1 LPHSIIGARPIPKE
15 SCGSRGVAKAS
26 CEARDAHLSR
36 RGGKTRAAP
45 RRSDEIAIG
54 MSRRIWK
61 EGATNASARLTTSP
75 EGSQMS
81 TRAPIRPERPE
92 GKARQDSAYGL
103 KGRLMRFQVMRS
115 GAAALA
121 LSVALGAGAA
131 VAQTP
136 PAKPAAPAPGAAPA
150 PSPTPGAPG
159 QPPQPAPPSKVDL
172 VSPEPQWAKFC
183 AKEPTTGK
191 DACATMRDFSTSADQ
206 PPMIS
211 VNVFELAGE
220 EKRKLRLLMLPIGM
234 LLRPGF
240 RVIIDKGEPID
251 GKYDMCFQNACS
263 AEIEISP
270 KTLETIKK
278 GQTMSVVM
286 RVPGGDASGRELTFN
301 LPLKDFA
308 PAFDG
313 KPTDPKVLEQQRQEL
328 QQQLQKK
335 AEEQRK
341 MLEQQQQN
349 GSAAPAANAAPAAP
363 AVPAAPAAPA
373 APAK

>member
-1 LPHSIIGARPIPKE
+1 
-15 SCGSRGVAKAS
+15 
-26 CEARDAHLSR
+26 
-36 RGGKTRAAP
+36 
-45 RRSDEIAIG
+45 
-54 MSRRIWK
+54 
-61 EGATNASARLTTSP
+61 
-75 EGSQMS
+75 
-81 TRAPIRPERPE
+81 
-92 GKARQDSAYGL
+92 
-103 KGRLMRFQVMRS
+103 MRFQVMRS

-121 LSVALGAGAA
+121 LSLALGAGAA

-136 PAKPAAPAPGAAPA
+136 KPAAPATPAAPVA
-150 PSPTPGAPG
+150 PGAPAQPQ
-159 QPPQPAPPSKVDL
+159 QPPPPSKVDL

-183 AKEPTTGK
+183 AKEPNSGR

-211 VNVFELAGE
+211 VNVFELVGE

-234 LLRPGF
+234 MLKPGF
-240 RVIIDKGEPID
+240 RVIIDKGEPIE
-251 GKYDMCFQNACS
+251 GRYDMCFQNACS
-263 AEIEISP
+263 AEIEINA
-270 KTLETIKK
+270 KTLEALKK

-286 RVPGGDASGRELTFN
+286 RVPGGDVSGHELTFN
-301 LPLKDFA
+301 IPLKDLG

-349 GSAAPAANAAPAAP
+349 GAAAPAANAAPTAP
-363 AVPAAPAAPA
+363 APAATTPAAPA

>member
-1 LPHSIIGARPIPKE
+1 
-15 SCGSRGVAKAS
+15 
-26 CEARDAHLSR
+26 
-36 RGGKTRAAP
+36 
-45 RRSDEIAIG
+45 
-54 MSRRIWK
+54 
-61 EGATNASARLTTSP
+61 
-75 EGSQMS
+75 
-81 TRAPIRPERPE
+81 
-92 GKARQDSAYGL
+92 
-103 KGRLMRFQVMRS
+103 MRFEIMRS

-121 LSVALGAGAA
+121 LSLALGAGAA
-131 VAQTP
+131 VAQTQP
-136 PAKPAAPAPGAAPA
+136 PKPAAPAAPA
-150 PSPTPGAPG
+150 APGAPAQPQ
-159 QPPQPAPPSKVDL
+159 QPPPPSKVDL

-183 AKEPTTGK
+183 AKEPNSGR

-234 LLRPGF
+234 MLKPGF
-240 RVIIDKGEPID
+240 RVIIDKGEPIE

-270 KTLETIKK
+270 KTLEALKK
-278 GQTMSVVM
+278 GTTMSVVM
-286 RVPGGDASGRELTFN
+286 RVPGGDVSGHELTFN
-301 LPLKDFA
+301 LPLKDLA
-308 PAFDG
+308 TAFDG

-349 GSAAPAANAAPAAP
+349 SAAAPAANATPAAQGP
-363 AVPAAPAAPA
+363 AAAAPAAPA

>member
-1 LPHSIIGARPIPKE
+1 MK
-15 SCGSRGVAKAS
+15 
-26 CEARDAHLSR
+26 
-36 RGGKTRAAP
+36 
-45 RRSDEIAIG
+45 
-54 MSRRIWK
+54 
-61 EGATNASARLTTSP
+61 
-75 EGSQMS
+75 
-81 TRAPIRPERPE
+81 
-92 GKARQDSAYGL
+92 
-103 KGRLMRFQVMRS
+103 FQVMRS

-121 LSVALGAGAA
+121 LSLALGAGAA
-131 VAQTP
+131 VAQTQ
-136 PAKPAAPAPGAAPA
+136 PAKPAPGVPLQ
-150 PSPTPGAPG
+150 PG
-159 QPPQPAPPSKVDL
+159 QPQQPAPPAKVDL

-211 VNVFELAGE
+211 INVFELAGE

-234 LLRPGF
+234 MLKPGF
-240 RVIIDKGEPID
+240 RVIIDKNEPIE
-251 GKYDMCFQNACS
+251 GRYDMCFQNACS

-270 KTLETIKK
+270 KTLEAMKK
-278 GQTMSVVM
+278 GTTMSVVM
-286 RVPGGDASGRELTFN
+286 RVPGGDVSGHELTFN
-301 LPLKDFA
+301 IPLKDLG

-349 GSAAPAANAAPAAP
+349 SANAPAANAAPA
-363 AVPAAPAAPA
+363 PAALSPAAPA